1 MATTPTTAT
10 TVAPGI
16 TRVERNNSKGYVV
29 RVCRDGVRN
38 SEYYSDTMC
47 GGKRKALQMA
57 KQRHAELLDYLGPAN
72 NSTKDKLTSRN
83 TTGKVGVHLAH
94 SIDNRYPGCEYRAYC
109 ASWKTEDGNRKK
121 ISFAFNRYGEDE
133 AWELACI
140 ARDRETND
148 RDEVISIRDRQIK
161 RKSRKKTAGK
171 RRR

>member
-16 TRVERNNSKGYVV
+16 TRVEKNNSKGYVV

-38 SEYYSDTMC
+38 SEYYSDKMC
-47 GGKRKALQMA
+47 GGKRKALQLA
-57 KQRHAELLDYLGPAN
+57 KQSHAALLEVLGPAN

-94 SIDNRYPGCEYRAYC
+94 SVDNRYPGCEYQAYC
-109 ASWKTEDGNRKK
+109 ASWKTEDGRRQK

-140 ARDRETND
+140 ARDRETVD
-148 RDEVISIRDRQIK
+148 REEVIAVRERQLK
-161 RKSRKKTAGK
+161 RKSRKTKA
-171 RRR
+171 RRK

>member
-109 ASWKTEDGNRKK
+109 ASWKTEDGSRKK

-161 RKSRKKTAGK
+161 RQSRKKTAAK